1 MKNIKMI
8 FALALAGLAWGGRAW
23 AVKVGDAAPDFK
35 LTDTDGKVQTLKNFK
50 GKYVV
55 LEWTNKDCPFVK
67 KHYDSQ
73 NMQNLQ
79 REYTSKGVAWLSI
92 ISSHKGKQGFV
103 TPQDANQ
110 VKAQWKAA
118 PTAIL
123 LDYKGKMARLY
134 GAKTTPH
141 MFVINPKGMLIYA
154 GAIDDQ
160 ATTDPKSLATAKN
173 YVRAAL
179 DADMAG
185 KPVEEPLT
193 KPYGCSVKY

>member
-1 MKNIKMI
+1 MKNIKVI
-8 FALALAGLAWGGRAW
+8 SVLAMAGLLWAARAW
-23 AVKVGDAAPDFK
+23 AVKVGEAAPDFK
-35 LTDTDGKVQTLKNFK
+35 ATDTDGKVQTLKSFK

-67 KHYDSQ
+67 KHYNSQ

-79 REYTSKGVAWLSI
+79 REYAGKGVAWLSI
-92 ISSHKGKQGFV
+92 ISSREGKRGFM
-103 TPQDANQ
+103 TAEGANAA
-110 VKAQWKAA
+110 KEQWKAS

-123 LDYKGKMARLY
+123 LDPQGKVARLY

-141 MFVINPKGMLIYA
+141 MFVINPKGILIYA

-160 ATTDPKSLATAKN
+160 ATPDPADVAAAKN
-173 YVRAAL
+173 YVKAAL

-185 KPVEEPLT
+185 KPVETPLT

>member
-8 FALALAGLAWGGRAW
+8 FALAAAALLWGGSAW
-23 AVKVGDAAPDFK
+23 AVKIGDAAPGFK
-35 LTDTDGKVQTLKNFK
+35 STDTDGKVQTLKDYN

-79 REYTSKGVAWLSI
+79 KEYTGKGVVWLTI

-103 TPQDANQ
+103 TAQEANQ
-110 VKAQWKAA
+110 TKTKWNAA

-123 LDYKGKMARLY
+123 LDPKGKIARLY

-141 MFVINPKGMLIYA
+141 MFVINPKGVLIYA
-154 GAIDDQ
+154 GSIDDH
-160 ATTDPKSLATAKN
+160 AITDAADLATAKN

-185 KPVEEPLT
+185 KPVAEPLT

>member
-1 MKNIKMI
+1 MKNIKTI
-8 FALALAGLAWGGRAW
+8 CALALAGLLWGGRAW
-23 AVKVGDAAPDFK
+23 AAKVGDAAPDFK
-35 LTDTDGKVQTLKNFK
+35 ATDTDGKVRTLKDYN

-79 REYTSKGVAWLSI
+79 KEYTGKGVVWLTI

-103 TPQDANQ
+103 TAQEANQ
-110 VKAQWKAA
+110 TKAKWNAT

-123 LDYKGKMARLY
+123 LDAKGKMARLY

-141 MFVINPKGMLIYA
+141 MFVINPKGTLIYA

-160 ATTDPKSLATAKN
+160 ATTDPKDLATAKN

-185 KPVEEPLT
+185 KPVADPLT

>member
-1 MKNIKMI
+1 MA
-8 FALALAGLAWGGRAW
+8 ALALAGLLWGGRAW
-23 AVKVGDAAPDFK
+23 AVKIGDPAPDFK
-35 LTDTDGKVQTLKNFK
+35 LTDTDGKARTLKDFK

-67 KHYDSQ
+67 KHYNSQ

-79 REYTSKGVAWLSI
+79 NEYTGKGVVWLSI
-92 ISSHKGKQGFV
+92 ISSKKGKQGFV
-103 TPQDANQ
+103 SAKEANA
-110 VKAQWKAA
+110 KMKEQWKAA

-123 LDYKGKMARLY
+123 LDPKGKVGRLY
-134 GAKTTPH
+134 DAKTTPD
-141 MFVINPKGMLIYA
+141 MFVINPAGLLIYS
-154 GAIDDQ
+154 GAIDDH
-160 ATTDPKSLATAKN
+160 ATTDPADLAAAKN

-185 KPVEEPLT
+185 KPVQDPLT

>member
-1 MKNIKMI
+1 
-8 FALALAGLAWGGRAW
+8 
-23 AVKVGDAAPDFK
+23 VGDAAPDFK
-35 LTDTDGKVQTLKNFK
+35 ATDTDGKVQTLKGSN

-79 REYTSKGVAWLSI
+79 KEYTGKGVVWLTI

-103 TPQDANQ
+103 TAQEANE
-110 VKAQWKAA
+110 VKAKWRAA

-123 LDYKGKMARLY
+123 LDPKGKVARLY
-134 GAKTTPH
+134 QAKTTPH
-141 MFVINPKGMLIYA
+141 MFVINPQGKLIYA
-154 GAIDDQ
+154 GAIDDH
-160 ATTDPKSLATAKN
+160 ATTDAADLATAKN

-185 KPVEEPLT
+185 KPVADPLT